1 MRNLN
6 RALFSSLVAAA
17 LVVGL
22 ASCRDNGPKAPTKGE
37 LQVQANA
44 PTKVASPFPAEPLDF
59 PIRALEGNESIP
71 LNVEVRGQD
80 GKEIKLSKLVS
91 GPTLLVYIDD
101 DTDNRQNRAATRMVR
116 RLVREA
122 RGVGFRTIV
131 LFTWGTETSDLAT
144 WARKRQIPG
153 LVKLAVDHKGTF
165 GSTTRWSPRSAAL
178 IDEAGTVGLFFGAS
192 EEWDSRLGFD
202 GGLTS
207 DILFRAWENPYGGPA
222 IDAASKQSAVDLV
235 RAALRTTWDGGK
247 LPAAL
252 KTLASAGQL
261 GDKLD
266 YPAYVSLFREGSTVR
281 LRGEHGE
288 GTIGEAIALA
298 TRAALESAGPSA
310 AKWRETLSSVRF
322 SIDLSG
328 QPTALPTRYMKSLW
342 YLVEPGVDGVI
353 VRRGDEQAAMI
364 PAEPVT
370 LGLHSPRKRPRT
382 KKLELMFREVC
393 KWAGL
398 GLDDWKKDDTELLRF
413 RTNAFGVV
421 TPGGPA
427 TDFYRGNVLFDREPT
442 ESDLLESI
450 KLGGRWLV
458 GTIKDDGKFDYEYF
472 PNLDRGSKDYNIV
485 RHAGSVY
492 GLFETYGM
500 TLREEVMKE
509 DQDLYLEGAAK
520 TMGFIYAA
528 LGKPNTDPVGDRI
541 CLLERDRK
549 NRCQSGSAAL
559 SLLTFLV
566 RPEQSK
572 VPKRYHDRLYRKDDE
587 KLIEGLGLT
596 LLDMIDA
603 KGKVFRNYRQST
615 TMDAVKKEP
624 LYYPGEVMLALMHL
638 YNRTEDPRWL
648 DGAKRIAAR
657 QIASY
662 QRDRFQVPD
671 HWVMQAYLHL
681 WRATRDDRY
690 VKSGYAMA
698 THYSSEQYPNV
709 YTPFPDYLGS
719 WRRTNDTPRTT
730 RAGSRSEALR
740 AIVHMAWERG
750 DDATIYEDSLLAA
763 ARHMIEQQFSVRN
776 SYWLPN
782 LKRADGA
789 YRMGQVDNHCRI
801 DNNQHMLV
809 GMAGALEV
817 RRKRDGQ

>member
-1 MRNLN
+1 MQNIHRV
-6 RALFSSLVAAA
+6 LFYAPLITGLILA
-17 LVVGL
+17 L
-22 ASCRDNGPKAPTKGE
+22 ASCGGEGPPKSSD
-37 LQVQANA
+37 QVQATA
-44 PTKVASPFPAEPLDF
+44 PDASSPFPSEPIEF
-59 PIRALEGNESIP
+59 PVKALEGNDSIP
-71 LNVEVRGQD
+71 LNVEVRGRD
-80 GKEIKLSKLVS
+80 GKEIKLSELVS

-122 RGVGFRTIV
+122 RGVGFRTIL
-131 LFTWGTETSDLAT
+131 LFTWGTDTDDLDD
-144 WARKRQIPG
+144 WLRKRGVPD
-153 LVKLAVDHKGTF
+153 LVKMAVDHKGTF

-178 IDEAGTVGLFFGAS
+178 IDEAGTVGHFFGAS

-207 DILFRAWENPYGGPA
+207 DILFRAWENPYGGPV
-222 IDAASKQSAVDLV
+222 IDAQSKQAAVDIV
-235 RAALRTTWDGGK
+235 RAALHTQWEGDE
-247 LPAAL
+247 LPQAL
-252 KTLASAGQL
+252 KTLAAVGQL
-261 GDKLD
+261 GDKVD
-266 YPAYVSLFREGSTVR
+266 YPVYVSLFRSGSTVR
-281 LRGEHGE
+281 LRGDYAE
-288 GTIGEAIALA
+288 GRIGEAIALA
-298 TRAALESAGPSA
+298 TRDALESAGPSA
-310 AKWRETLSSVRF
+310 AKWRESSDSVRF
-322 SIDLSG
+322 SIDLTG

-353 VRRGDEQAAMI
+353 VRRGDEQAAML

-382 KKLELMFREVC
+382 KKLESMFREVC

-398 GLDDWKKDDTELLRF
+398 GLDDWKKQDSELLRF
-413 RTNAFGVV
+413 RSTSFGVV
-421 TPGGPA
+421 TADGPA

-442 ESDLLESI
+442 ETDLLESI

-458 GTIKDDGKFDYEYF
+458 GTVKDDGKFDYEYF

-492 GLFETYGM
+492 GLFETYEL
-500 TLREEVMKE
+500 TLHNDLLKE

-520 TMGFIYAA
+520 TMGFLYAA
-528 LGKPNTDPVGDRI
+528 LGKPNTATDDDRI

-559 SLLTFLV
+559 TLLTYLV
-566 RPEQSK
+566 RPDKDK
-572 VPKRYHDRLYRKDDE
+572 VPARYHARLYRDDDE
-587 KLIEGLGLT
+587 ALIEGLGLT

-603 KGKVFRNYRQST
+603 DGKVFRNYREAT
-615 TMDAVKKEP
+615 TMDAVRKEP
-624 LYYPGEVMLALMHL
+624 LYYPGEAMLALMRL
-638 YNRTEDPRWL
+638 YNKTQDPRWL
-648 DGAKRIAAR
+648 DGAKRIATR

-662 QRDRFQVPD
+662 KRDRFQVPD
-671 HWVMQAYLHL
+671 HWVMQAFLHL

-690 VKSGYAMA
+690 TKTGYAMA

-719 WRRTNDTPRTT
+719 WRRVNDTPRTT

-763 ARHMIEQQFSVRN
+763 SRHMIEQQFSERN
-776 SYWLPN
+776 GYWLPN
-782 LKRADGA
+782 LSKAEGA

-817 RRKRDGQ
+817 RRRRDGQ